1 MAEETKK
8 LSTTKM
14 EGTVYLSS
22 YGTVYHKAKID
33 ADRLKKYSKNVYG
46 AGVANKHRHLIFN
59 EKYSIEVTDKTG
71 KPDEDLSLHLTQMM
85 DSKEVRLWPKMQTA
99 WNDVFWFGMAFFNP
113 VWEYVGNEYYLTK
126 LRRLPPESFATPPY
140 GRSVIYSEILQGVTL
155 DPVTGDPE
163 YYQTLE
169 SLGVQVPQ
177 NWSGKLLQDKLSNI
191 FTVSDPS
198 SGELAGSPIVL
209 PIAPVISMLD
219 FSWQA
224 QLQKV
229 NRIGAPLLFMEIDD
243 PSEDDIAYGTKFLAN
258 WGKNSGM
265 QIRPNMKLIIPDL
278 KDNSSAI
285 DTINAL
291 SKMVVDYF
299 TPASLIAKD
308 GTLIGGSSASEQ
320 ELLLSYIRGTHSW
333 ITESFE
339 QLLQTYLEGNAY
351 QGYTARIYIPSPSI
365 DKSEIWMKQALALG
379 QLVKDGVTVADENE
393 FRNLLEMEEKS
404 PKEIAYLR
412 EVYERYRPVQETSAF
427 QRARLSIDAAAVDP
441 VDPYSILHQKQ
452 IKKAVNKALDQ
463 DQEKEEE
470 EHGN

>member
-1 MAEETKK
+1 
-8 LSTTKM
+8 
-14 EGTVYLSS
+14 
-22 YGTVYHKAKID
+22 
-33 ADRLKKYSKNVYG
+33 
-46 AGVANKHRHLIFN
+46 
-59 EKYSIEVTDKTG
+59 
-71 KPDEDLSLHLTQMM
+71 
-85 DSKEVRLWPKMQTA
+85 
-99 WNDVFWFGMAFFNP
+99 
-113 VWEYVGNEYYLTK
+113 
-126 LRRLPPESFATPPY
+126 
-140 GRSVIYSEILQGVTL
+140 
-155 DPVTGDPE
+155 
-163 YYQTLE
+163 
-169 SLGVQVPQ
+169 
-177 NWSGKLLQDKLSNI
+177 
-191 FTVSDPS
+191 
-198 SGELAGSPIVL
+198 
-209 PIAPVISMLD
+209 MLD

-229 NRIGAPLLFMEIDD
+229 NRIGAPILFMEIED
-243 PSEDDIAYGTKFLAN
+243 PSEDDIAYGQKFLDN

-308 GTLIGGSSASEQ
+308 GTLIGGSSAAEQ

-452 IKKAVNKALDQ
+452 IKKAVNKALGQ